1 MENNSKL
8 GHKESATDN
17 NNVLVNATFKM
28 KKVSRSSLEAYENE
42 TFIVKK
48 SDIIKF
54 QKILRMYWTWV
65 IKNLKMTRES

>member
-8 GHKESATDN
+8 GHKESAIDN
-17 NNVLVNATFKM
+17 NNVLVNVTFEM
-28 KKVSRSSLEAYENE
+28 KKVSQSSLEAYENE
-42 TFIVKK
+42 TFILKK